1 MNAVAPGTKRRTA
14 AKIDGAGGRYVDV
27 AIMAPV
33 SPQALGVPLLLA
45 GPHAPA
51 GGDALAAAGF
61 TNIDFAGA
69 RLGDASAVQMSRSVI
84 VKGIED
90 FTDAAMIAAEREG
103 VTRHGVAFPGGGWP

>member
-1 MNAVAPGTKRRTA
+1 MNSVAPGTKRMTA

-61 TNIDFAGA
+61 PNIDVTGA
-69 RLGDASAVQMSRSVI
+69 RTGETSAVNI
-84 VKGIED
+84 VPWVSGKGVSPLNVRRI
-90 FTDAAMIAAEREG
+90 G
-103 VTRHGVAFPGGGWP
+103 RHR